1 LSANRRARPAAQ
13 PAGAPRRVLIITP
26 ARSDEEEDIFQELQG
41 RKDLHILFAATTAE
55 AEKALREHAVSVL
68 IASEEVSTA
77 WVNELLGAME
87 QIRPGLPL
95 LVLRRRQA
103 EEPSSWTERGVGV
116 LRSPLLPEAL
126 GRSVDIVLGLRSVS
140 DGGTPGHGGRT
151 QS

>member
-1 LSANRRARPAAQ
+1 MSGHRRARPAAP
-13 PAGAPRRVLIITP
+13 PAGAPRQVLIITP
-26 ARSDEEEDIFQELQG
+26 AGREEEDALQELMG
-41 RKDLHILFAATTAE
+41 RKDLHIHFAATTSE
-55 AEKALREHAVSVL
+55 AEGALREHAVSVL

-77 WVNELLGAME
+77 WVNELLDAME

-126 GRSVDIVLGLRSVS
+126 GRSVDVVLGLRSAS
-140 DGGTPGHGGRT
+140 DGGASGQGGRT
-151 QS
+151 HS

>member
-13 PAGAPRRVLIITP
+13 PASAPRQVLIITP
-26 ARSDEEEDIFQELQG
+26 ARRVEEDVFQELQG

-68 IASEEVSTA
+68 IASEEVSTD

-87 QIRPGLPL
+87 KIRPGLPL

-116 LRSPLLPEAL
+116 LRCPLLPEAL
-126 GRSVDIVLGLRSVS
+126 GRSVDIVLGLRSAS
-140 DGGTPGHGGRT
+140 DGVAPGHGGRT
-151 QS
+151 HS